1 MSRRRCGS
9 ASGALC
15 LFHCRH
21 FLASSPRV
29 ALRRRAHCNYCW
41 AAMDTAMDTDDMA
54 PHKPPSL
61 AEEQGDLIALLFLFC
76 SLMTGLIRLLIA
88 FYYYRKRRAANLAEM
103 LQRKLS
109 EPDYTEA
116 MKAAVLTLP
125 MRVWEPKRRDHH
137 ADAPSAAAEVRD
149 LESLGAADSA
159 EQGLAPGPLESSPQL
174 SPKSGTTSTLS
185 RLDLVLDHIGGLLSP
200 MASPVASPV
209 AEAPAPLELPAATL
223 AAVAADGEASTQSAP
238 SSHIVGS
245 PAATSPAAP
254 EACGGEAQAGS
265 QRTFED
271 DGECTICMYAFE
283 PGDELRTLQC
293 GHMAFHAPCID
304 EWLISQG
311 GRRGF
316 GTCPLCKAVAI
327 DVREATTSEATQT
340 IAPAAMA
347 LIVDGVEQAN
357 LTA

>member
-1 MSRRRCGS
+1 
-9 ASGALC
+9 
-15 LFHCRH
+15 
-21 FLASSPRV
+21 
-29 ALRRRAHCNYCW
+29 
-41 AAMDTAMDTDDMA
+41 MDTDDMA
-54 PHKPPSL
+54 DPRGFDHT
-61 AEEQGDLIALLFLFC
+61 QGDLIALLFLFC

-88 FYYYRKRRAANLAEM
+88 FYYYRKRRAAILAEM

-137 ADAPSAAAEVRD
+137 ANAPSAAAEVRD
-149 LESLGAADSA
+149 LESLGAADCA
-159 EQGLAPGPLESSPQL
+159 EQGLAPGPLQSSPQL
-174 SPKSGTTSTLS
+174 SPKSGTTSTRS

-254 EACGGEAQAGS
+254 EACGGEAQAPS

-327 DVREATTSEATQT
+327 DVREPTTSEATQT